1 MKVQGYYD
9 FSSSLDRLEEI
20 VCSVMGLLDHLYS
33 CRSEEHG
40 ASDQLTTFGKCLSEE
55 CSHVEKD
62 NQA

>member
-1 MKVQGYYD
+1 MIFLPHLTDLKKL
-9 FSSSLDRLEEI
+9 SA
-20 VCSVMGLLDHLYS
+20 LLWDCLII